1 MQMVIKEGI
10 LLGAFLLLLEI
21 LRFRAAAL
29 NGDRVVVV
37 MIVILPPRKFS
48 KLWGIFFFYCYSWG
62 LGGCCWSLEA
72 RDASKYPIIHT
83 HKKLPR
89 ERMI

>member
-10 LLGAFLLLLEI
+10 LLGVFLLLLET

-48 KLWGIFFFYCYSWG
+48 KLWGIFFFIVTA
-62 LGGCCWSLEA
+62 GGWVGA
-72 RDASKYPIIHT
+72 VGV
-83 HKKLPR
+83 
-89 ERMI
+89 

>member
-10 LLGAFLLLLEI
+10 LLGTFLLLLEI

-48 KLWGIFFFYCYSWG
+48 KLWGTFFFIVTA
-62 LGGCCWSLEA
+62 GGWVGA
-72 RDASKYPIIHT
+72 VGV
-83 HKKLPR
+83 
-89 ERMI
+89 

>member
-10 LLGAFLLLLEI
+10 LLGTFLLLLEI

-48 KLWGIFFFYCYSWG
+48 KLWCIFFLLLQ
-62 LGGCCWSLEA
+62 LGVGWVLLES
-72 RDASKYPIIHT
+72 RGQ
-83 HKKLPR
+83 R
-89 ERMI
+89 CF